1 VPPLALVDVHLSPI
15 AILAQRFCKLVGG
28 SARVLVRDGAAAA
41 AQFFIAQFFIF
52 YLCFFVLQLEFLVF
66 VSCSFNK
73 VK

>member
-1 VPPLALVDVHLSPI
+1 MPPLALVDVHLSPI
-15 AILAQRFCKLVGG
+15 AILAQRFCKLVAG

-41 AQFFIAQFFIF
+41 AQFFIF